1 MSNIIPNI
9 NVRKIFYKNYIY
21 QYCSKNQKLHLVKK
35 KNEENFCKNLDSD
48 KIKKQNVN
56 NGSKYIDQKKSK
68 QKLFQ
73 NDKEQSKAA
82 TTTQTQ

>member
-1 MSNIIPNI
+1 MIFI
-9 NVRKIFYKNYIY
+9 NKN
-21 QYCSKNQKLHLVKK
+21 CSKNQELHLVKK

-56 NGSKYIDQKKSK
+56 DGSKYVDQKENVYK

-73 NDKEQSKAA
+73 NDKEQSK
-82 TTTQTQ
+82 TTISQTQ